1 MADSAP
7 PITVRDLEANDNARW
22 DAFVDATP
30 GGTFFH
36 LSGWKRVIEG
46 AFKHLLRDFAGTR
59 MDRLFL
65 GEASGPFPLV
75 PAWMDL

>member
-1 MADSAP
+1 
-7 PITVRDLEANDNARW
+7 VRALEANDNARW
-22 DAFVDATP
+22 DAFVEATP